1 MNSRLKEPLK
11 ILFNTILV
19 PLIVVLVSMSL
30 LTTAT
35 GTNSP
40 LAVVEIDMTPWY
52 KSSMY
57 PTLYPGDLL
66 LLSGKEDLKV
76 GDVIVYRNPYKQP
89 PYDKIVHRII
99 GIRVDQQGIKRYV
112 TKGDFN
118 SSPDPYSPREED
130 VIGKWIGVKI
140 HALGFILLLVEAPP
154 FVNTPLGSIPLGKL
168 ILIILLAI
176 LLAME
181 ILEAFWKEPEKEQKL

>member
-1 MNSRLKEPLK
+1 MNSKFKEPLK
-11 ILFNTILV
+11 ILFNNILI
-19 PLIVVLVSMSL
+19 PAAIVLVSISL
-30 LTTAT
+30 LTTVM

-40 LAVVEIDMTPWY
+40 LAVVEIDMSPWY

-76 GDVIVYRNPYKQP
+76 GDVIVYKNPYKQP

-99 GIRVDQQGIKRYV
+99 GIRIDQHGIKRYV

-118 SSPDPYSPREED
+118 NSPDPYSPGEED

-140 HALGFILLLVEAPP
+140 HALGFVLLLVEAPP
-154 FVNTPLGSIPLGKL
+154 LVNTPFGTIPLGKL
-168 ILIILLAI
+168 ILVILLVI

-181 ILEAFWKEPEKEQKL
+181 ILEVFGKPEKE